1 MVRRNFKNKK
11 LTIFILFSII
21 FLLNSFV
28 LFSSFNQKG
37 YNSIDD
43 TSEKS
48 KIKDL
53 KNPQIAAT
61 ETLTTIWYKNPTFD
75 DPIEEYWYSEL
86 DGDLSDI
93 NATSGSGQAN
103 YEVLG
108 ETNTF
113 SDISGTP
120 SSTDWVR
127 VNNPDFPDFPDTA
140 TIIADEG
147 CYVSHYWDEKSD
159 QAPSVHWERNLKMH
173 VNMSDYII
181 TSVSLSTL
189 VNATVR
195 ANNPG
200 GGGIDVFGDTGVTGA
215 TYDYVR
221 FYVLLS
227 DIPKNKYYEVAAYQS
242 TDLGDDSAGFLDDL
256 DDTYLDNVPQ
266 NKLIEYLT
274 SVLNTDDRNFTI
286 TLGIRLWCEDNF
298 DFDRD
303 DWQDVLI
310 KSCNLSFTY
319 EKKIDQFSSISWNQ
333 DGDKINTTVDQTTVT
348 IKEARLNFK
357 YNINEDWTDLS
368 PNSEFRIFINNN
380 KLTETI
386 KLSEAT
392 SSFQPAKE
400 GGFDVTSLTIP
411 DIKLNL
417 SIVVYLADE
426 FNLGSKKII
435 SIDDVYL
442 NITYTVTFPD
452 TQTNIQVFFNGAIKT
467 DNPIFQIS
475 AKTALNITVKY
486 PDDIGAHIPQA
497 VVELTG
503 NLTGS
508 LQENETLEQYTI
520 ILDTENLPIGE
531 IYFDIVAH
539 RINYEAQKVGAL
551 LTVSKI
557 NSENL
562 QIFLNGEEKTS
573 FPFLDVPLNKLLNI
587 TVKYKDTTGDHI
599 PGATIQLIGE
609 GILEELEENLN
620 FEQYT
625 VLINTSV
632 KFRLGLNDL
641 LINAQ
646 KERYQEESINPKIT
660 VRKIN
665 TQITPTTG
673 SNNINIRPGKSAT
686 ISVFINDT
694 DFNKIIK
701 GLTVTYTWEYGDGIL
716 KDDDNDGIYEVILNN
731 VPVRTHSVN
740 ISAFG
745 SDIYSFE
752 SYEIIINALRP
763 KQNVLLFQIL
773 LTIGIIASVVI
784 GGYIYAYQKILKYP
798 RQVRKVR
805 KYRKT
810 LRKKRAPSMVIKT
823 REKTFNSE
831 YQEELNKTSRFTKGK
846 PSVKKSEEQK
856 TPEKNI
862 EKPKL
867 NSGSKSKNDSK
878 LNTSSKGFD
887 KQKSYGKQKL
897 IKFRKLRFGVLKP
910 KKIRR
915 FMSILIIT
923 ILILSSFIISLYIS
937 QNSINSLYPL
947 RDDSPS
953 RIGISGQKTYSEEWL
968 DDTSFD
974 NLTDPVWF
982 ASYGD
987 LGDNKDV
994 NAELCVDNWANLSV
1008 IGNNG
1013 TFASISGTP
1022 TSTDWL
1028 NVTNFDFPALP
1039 DFNEIDEYGCHVSH
1053 TWIDPT
1059 DPYQTV
1065 SIHWDRKITLPVN
1078 MSDYIITSVSLSAEI
1093 NASVTTVGS
1102 NPTYPYRGGVDVDGD
1117 QLNPFDP
1124 DPDFT
1129 REYDYVRFYVLISD
1143 LEKNDVFEAAY
1154 NQTTNLGQ
1162 DSPPISNIPDTEIF
1176 TRPEESLISY
1186 LNTVLENDPDH
1197 QNFTLTLGMR
1207 IFCTDNG
1214 QGDSDIWNSL
1224 RFKSCNFT
1232 INYEKKID
1240 QFTSVSWNQDAEK
1253 VSDISSNPVVVNE
1266 AILKFKY
1273 KIDQNWTDSSPN
1285 SELMIRINNNPHTE
1299 TVKLSTANE
1308 SFQEGKLD
1316 GFDVTHLITDD
1327 VNVSIQLFLADEFRL
1342 NRNITVSIDDVT
1354 LNITY
1359 TIIFPPQESNLQ
1371 LFLNNENKT
1380 LDPNFEL
1387 YVGEQLNI
1395 TIKYLNETGV
1405 HIPNATVSLS
1415 GNFTGILKENETFG
1429 QYSIIIDTDLSN
1441 IGVNFLTITTYAE
1454 DFVSMV
1460 VTPIISIVKFDTK
1473 GLQVFL
1479 NNENKTL
1486 DPEIELRIGE
1496 ELNITVKYSD
1506 SMGTHVPNAIVRLRS
1521 EGTTKDLD
1529 ENSIFKQYTT
1539 IINTSDR
1546 FKIGLNYL
1554 TIEAQHIIHQTEF
1567 AVISLYI
1574 RKFNIDISTVSGSDR
1589 IDTEAGKDITL
1600 KIKLNNTDLG
1610 VLIKGALVK
1619 YSWENDDGI
1628 LTDPDNDGIYEA
1640 TIENVPQGTFTIT
1653 ISALAGDDYDI
1664 QDYEITVLT
1673 VREAETTAILFQV
1686 LFILSIII
1694 TVGLVSYLIAYQKYL
1709 KYPRPV
1715 RKVRK
1720 YRKTLRKKEMP
1731 ALGIVGREAAF
1742 KSVYNKEVGKFPSD
1756 IKLKRIQP
1764 KLKTTE
1770 EKEIPDKIKAKAL
1783 EQEMESDKL
1792 IDKSIEKKEELDEL
1806 VYQSSKEGFDT
1817 ETKD

>member
-1 MVRRNFKNKK
+1 MLASIKIKK
-11 LTIFILFSII
+11 KYFLVFILFSSI
-21 FLLNSFV
+21 LLVNSFI
-28 LFSSFNQKG
+28 LISKYNQNN
-37 YNSIDD
+37 YFTLDEV
-43 TSEKS
+43 SEKDNLY
-48 KIKDL
+48 KT
-53 KNPQIAAT
+53 KNPKLSAQEI
-61 ETLTTIWYKNPTFD
+61 LTTVWYKNPTFE
-75 DPIEEYWYSEL
+75 DPIEPTWYPSL
-86 DGDLSDI
+86 IGDLSDI
-93 NATSGSGQAN
+93 NATSGSGQVN
-103 YEVLG
+103 YEILG
-108 ETNTF
+108 ETHIF
-113 SDISGTP
+113 SDIAGTP

-159 QAPSVHWERNLKMH
+159 QAPSVHWERNVNMP

-189 VNATVR
+189 VNATVQ
-195 ANNPG
+195 AIDYDN
-200 GGGIDVFGDTGVTGA
+200 GGIDVFGDSNVIGA

-221 FYVLLS
+221 FYVLFS
-227 DIPKNKYYEVAAYQS
+227 DIPKNKVYEVAAYQS
-242 TDLGDDSAGFLDDL
+242 TDLGDDSAGSWDYLYN
-256 DDTYLDNVPQ
+256 TYLDNVPQ
-266 NKLIEYLT
+266 DKLIEYLT
-274 SVLNTDDRNFTI
+274 SVLNTDDKNFTI
-286 TLGIRLWCEDNF
+286 TLGIRLWCEDNSPGLPPE
-298 DFDRD
+298 DWDED
-303 DWQDVLI
+303 NWQDVLI

-319 EKKIDQFSSISWNQ
+319 EKKIDQFNSISWNQ
-333 DGDKINTTVDQTTVT
+333 DGDKINTTVDGTTVT
-348 IKEARLNFK
+348 INEAKLNFK
-357 YNINEDWTDLS
+357 YKINENWTNLS

-386 KLSEAT
+386 KLSKAT
-392 SSFQPAKE
+392 SSFQLAKE
-400 GGFDVTSLTIP
+400 GGFDVTSLTLP

-417 SIVVYLADE
+417 SIEVYLADE
-426 FNLGSKKII
+426 FNLGGKKII

-452 TQTNIQVFFNGAIKT
+452 TQTNLQVFFNGVNKT
-467 DNPIFQIS
+467 NNPIFQIP
-475 AKTALNITVKY
+475 AKTDLNITVKY
-486 PDDIGAHIPQA
+486 PDEYGFHIPQA
-497 VVELTG
+497 IVELTG

-520 ILDTENLPIGE
+520 ILDTEDLPIGE

-557 NSENL
+557 NSESL
-562 QIFLNGEEKTS
+562 QIFLDGEEKTL
-573 FPFLDVPLNKLLNI
+573 FPFLNVPLNKLLNI
-587 TVKYKDTTGDHI
+587 TVKYEDTTGDHI
-599 PGATIQLIGE
+599 PGATVQLVGE
-609 GILEELEENLN
+609 GLLEDLEENLN

-625 VLINTSV
+625 ILINTSI

-641 LINAQ
+641 LINAE

-665 TQITPTTG
+665 TEITSTTG

-701 GLTVTYTWEYGDGIL
+701 GLTVTYTWEFGDGLL

-731 VPVRTHSVN
+731 VPVGTHSVN

-745 SDIYSFE
+745 SDIYSFK

-773 LTIGIIASVVI
+773 LIIGIIASVVI

-831 YQEELNKTSRFTKGK
+831 YQEELNKTSRFIKGK

-856 TPEKNI
+856 TPVKNI

-867 NSGSKSKNDSK
+867 NTGSKSKNDSK

-897 IKFRKLRFGVLKP
+897 IKLRKLRFGVLKP
-910 KKIRR
+910 KKISR

-923 ILILSSFIISLYIS
+923 ILLLSSFIISLYIS
-937 QNSINSLYPL
+937 QNSINSLDSL

-953 RIGISGQKTYSEEWL
+953 RIGISGQKTNTKEWL
-968 DDTSFD
+968 NNTSF
-974 NLTDPVWF
+974 NLTDSIWY

-987 LGDNKDV
+987 LGDTNDV
-994 NAELCVDNWANLSV
+994 NAELSVVDEFANMTV
-1008 IGNNG
+1008 IGDNG
-1013 TFASISGTP
+1013 TFSEISGLP
-1022 TSTDWL
+1022 SSADWL
-1028 NVTNFDFPALP
+1028 NVTNPDFPALP

-1053 TWIDPT
+1053 TWIDPD

-1065 SIHWDRKITLPVN
+1065 SIHWDNNITLPVN

-1093 NASVTTVGS
+1093 NASVTTVGTG
-1102 NPTYPYRGGVDVDGD
+1102 PLYRGGVDVEGDTIDGS
-1117 QLNPFDP
+1117 
-1124 DPDFT
+1124 DPDFA

-1143 LEKNDVFEAAY
+1143 LEKNEVFEAAY

-1162 DSPPISNIPDTEIF
+1162 DSPPISTITDTEIF

-1207 IFCTDNG
+1207 IYCADNG
-1214 QGDSDIWNSL
+1214 QGDRDTWDSL

-1232 INYEKKID
+1232 LSYEKKID

-1253 VSDISSNPVVVNE
+1253 ISDISSDPVVVNE

-1273 KIDQNWTDSSPN
+1273 MIDQNWTELSPN
-1285 SELMIRINNNPHTE
+1285 SELRVLINNNPHTE
-1299 TVKLSTANE
+1299 TVKLSSANE
-1308 SFQEGKLD
+1308 TFQEGKLD

-1327 VNVSIQLFLADEFRL
+1327 VNVSIQLYLTDEFRL
-1342 NRNITVSIDDVT
+1342 DRNITISIDDVS

-1359 TIIFPPQESNLQ
+1359 TIIFPPQESSLQ
-1371 LFLNNENKT
+1371 LFLNKENKT

-1387 YVGEQLNI
+1387 YVGEPLNI
-1395 TIKYLNETGV
+1395 TIKYLNETGL

-1429 QYSIIIDTDLSN
+1429 QYSIIIDTDISN
-1441 IGVNFLTITTYAE
+1441 IGVNFLTITAYAE
-1454 DFVSMV
+1454 DYVSML
-1460 VTPIISIVKFDTK
+1460 VTPIISIIKFDTK

-1486 DPEIELRIGE
+1486 DPETELRIGE

-1506 SMGTHVPNAIVRLRS
+1506 SMGTHVPNATVKLLS
-1521 EGTTKDLD
+1521 EGITKDLD

-1539 IINTSDR
+1539 LINTSDR
-1546 FKIGLNYL
+1546 LKIGLNYL

-1567 AVISLYI
+1567 AVIRLYI

-1589 IDTEAGKDITL
+1589 IDTEAGNDITL
-1600 KIKLNNTDLG
+1600 KINLNNTDLG
-1610 VLIKGALVK
+1610 VLIKGVIVT
-1619 YSWENDDGI
+1619 YSWENGDGI

-1653 ISALAGDDYDI
+1653 ISAFAGDDYDI
-1664 QDYEITVLT
+1664 QDYEITVLA
-1673 VREAETTAILFQV
+1673 VRKAEAATILFQA
-1686 LFILSIII
+1686 LFILSVVIA
-1694 TVGLVSYLIAYQKYL
+1694 VGLVSYLIAYQKYL

-1731 ALGIVGREAAF
+1731 SIGIVGREAAF
-1742 KSVYNKEVGKFPSD
+1742 KSIYNKEVGSFPSD
-1756 IKLKRIQP
+1756 IKLKRTQP
-1764 KLKTTE
+1764 KIKTTE
-1770 EKEIPDKIKAKAL
+1770 QKEIPDKVKTKKL

-1806 VYQSSKEGFDT
+1806 VDQSSKKRLDT
-1817 ETKD
+1817 